1 MLKDFLILKN
11 NNILIIDYGS
21 QYTQLIARRIR
32 EKNVY
37 SEVLPYNENI
47 EKIIS
52 RNPIGIILSGGP
64 ASVFSKNSPKL
75 NLELLSLDIPILGI
89 CYGFGL
95 LLQNDGAKINA
106 DKQREYGLSKLLL
119 KDKSILT
126 ENVKNNSKVWM
137 SHGDSIEALPNG
149 WKEIAKTNNDVIAIA
164 SNKDSNLY
172 GIQFHPEVI
181 HTEYGSQIISNFLF
195 NICKSEKNWTPISF
209 INSTINDLKNKI
221 GSKNILCAV
230 SGGVDSTVMAKLIHK
245 AVGDQLRAVF
255 IDHGLLRK
263 NEMKFIK
270 NDLSKALGFN
280 IECHDFSD
288 QFLSKLKGITNP
300 EQKRK
305 IIGEQ
310 FIRSFESVINN
321 GIKTDLLAQGTLYP
335 DVIESGGISGTADVI
350 KSHHN
355 VGGIP
360 EDMNFKLIEP
370 LRDLFKDEVRKV
382 GYELLIPKNFIGR
395 HPFPGPGLGVRIIG
409 EITDERILMLQEAD
423 NIFIQSLID
432 NKVYNQIWQAFAV
445 LVPTKT
451 VGVMGDSRTYG
462 NLIALRA
469 VVSVDGMTA
478 DWYRMPNEILEEVS
492 SKIVNSV
499 NGINR
504 VVYDISSKP
513 PSTIE
518 WE

>member
-1 MLKDFLILKN
+1 MKN

-37 SEVLPYNENI
+37 SEVLPYNVNI
-47 EKIIS
+47 KKIIS
-52 RNPIGIILSGGP
+52 KNPSGIILSGGP
-64 ASVFSKNSPKL
+64 ASVYSKNSPKL
-75 NLELLSLDIPILGI
+75 NLELLSLGLPILGI

-95 LLQNDGAKINA
+95 LLQNDGARING

-119 KDKSILT
+119 RDKSILT

-149 WKEIAKTNNDVIAIA
+149 WLEIAKTSNDVIAIA
-164 SNKDSNLY
+164 SNEDSNLY

-181 HTEYGSQIISNFLF
+181 HTEYGNEIISNFLF
-195 NICKSEKNWTPISF
+195 NICKSEKNWTPVSF
-209 INSTINDLKNKI
+209 INSTIDKLRQDI

-230 SGGVDSTVMAKLIHK
+230 SGGVDSTVMAKLIHE
-245 AVGDQLRAVF
+245 AVGDQFRAIF

-263 NEMKFIK
+263 NEMSFIK
-270 NDLSKALGFN
+270 NDLSIALGFS
-280 IECHDFSD
+280 IECHDFSI
-288 QFLSKLKGITNP
+288 QFLKKLKEVTNP
-300 EQKRK
+300 EKKRK

-310 FIRSFESVINN
+310 FIRSFESLIKN
-321 GIKTDLLAQGTLYP
+321 GKKTDLLAQGTLYP

-382 GYELLIPKNFIGR
+382 GSELSIPKKFIGR

-409 EITDERILMLQEAD
+409 EITNERILMLQEAD

-432 NKVYNQIWQAFAV
+432 NKVYDEIWQAFAV

-478 DWYRMPNEILEEVS
+478 DWYRMPNQILEEVS

-504 VVYDISSKP
+504 VVYDIS
-513 PSTIE
+513 
-518 WE
+518 

>member
-1 MLKDFLILKN
+1 MQEKVLIL
-11 NNILIIDYGS
+11 DFGS

-37 SEVLPYNENI
+37 SEVLPFNEDI
-47 EKIIS
+47 KKIIS
-52 RNPIGIILSGGP
+52 KNPSGIILSGGP
-64 ASVFSKNSPKL
+64 ASVYSKNSPKL
-75 NLELLSLDIPILGI
+75 NLKLLSLDVPILGI

-95 LLQNDGAKINA
+95 LLQNDGAKIGG
-106 DKQREYGLSKLLL
+106 DKKREYGISKLFI
-119 KDKSILT
+119 KEKSILT
-126 ENVKNNSKVWM
+126 ESVKNNSKVWM
-137 SHGDSIEALPNG
+137 SHGDSIESLPKG
-149 WKEIAKTNNDVIAIA
+149 WMEIAKTNNDVIAIA
-164 SNKDSNLY
+164 SNEDSNSY
-172 GIQFHPEVI
+172 GIQFHPEVVQ
-181 HTEYGSQIISNFLF
+181 TEYGNEIISNFLF
-195 NICKSEKNWTPISF
+195 NICKAEKNWTPVSF
-209 INSTINDLKNKI
+209 INSTIDELKQKI
-221 GSKNILCAV
+221 GKKNILCAV

-263 NEMKFIK
+263 NEMNFIK

-280 IECHDFSD
+280 IECHDFSN
-288 QFLSKLKGITNP
+288 QFLKKLKGVTNP

-310 FIRSFESVINN
+310 FIRSFESVIKN
-321 GIKTDLLAQGTLYP
+321 GEKTDLLAQGTLYP
-335 DVIESGGISGTADVI
+335 DVIESGGLSGTADVI

-360 EDMNFKLIEP
+360 DDMNFKLIEP
-370 LRDLFKDEVRKV
+370 LRDLFKDEVRTV
-382 GYELLIPKNFIGR
+382 GRELRISKDFIGR

-409 EITDERILMLQEAD
+409 EITNERILMLQEAD
-423 NIFIQSLID
+423 NIFIQSLIE
-432 NKVYNQIWQAFAV
+432 NKVYDEIWQAFAV
-445 LVPTKT
+445 LVPTRT

>member
-1 MLKDFLILKN
+1 MKN

-37 SEVLPYNENI
+37 SEVLPYNVNI
-47 EKIIS
+47 KKIIS
-52 RNPIGIILSGGP
+52 KNPSGIILSGGP
-64 ASVFSKNSPKL
+64 ASVYSKNSPKL
-75 NLELLSLDIPILGI
+75 NLELLSLGLPILGI

-95 LLQNDGAKINA
+95 LLQNDGARINA

-119 KDKSILT
+119 RDKSILT

-149 WKEIAKTNNDVIAIA
+149 WLEIAKTSNDVIAIA
-164 SNKDSNLY
+164 SNEDSNLY

-181 HTEYGSQIISNFLF
+181 HTEYGNEIISNFLF
-195 NICKSEKNWTPISF
+195 NICKSEKNWTPVSF
-209 INSTINDLKNKI
+209 INSTIDKLRQDI

-230 SGGVDSTVMAKLIHK
+230 SGGVDSTVMAKLIHE
-245 AVGDQLRAVF
+245 AVGDQFRAVF

-263 NEMKFIK
+263 NEMSFIK
-270 NDLSKALGFN
+270 NDLSIALGFS
-280 IECHDFSD
+280 IECHDFSI
-288 QFLSKLKGITNP
+288 QFLKKLKGVTNP
-300 EQKRK
+300 EKKRK

-310 FIRSFESVINN
+310 FIRSFESLIKN
-321 GIKTDLLAQGTLYP
+321 GKKTDLLAQGTLYP

-382 GYELLIPKNFIGR
+382 GSELSIPKKFIGR

-409 EITDERILMLQEAD
+409 EITNERILMLQEAD

-432 NKVYNQIWQAFAV
+432 NKVYDEIWQAFAV

-478 DWYRMPNEILEEVS
+478 DWYRMPNQILEEVS

>member
-1 MLKDFLILKN
+1 MKN
-11 NNILIIDYGS
+11 NNIIIIDYGS

-37 SEVLPYNENI
+37 SEVLPHNVNI
-47 EKIIS
+47 KKIIS
-52 RNPIGIILSGGP
+52 KNPSGIILSGGP
-64 ASVFSKNSPKL
+64 ASVYSKNSPKL
-75 NLELLSLDIPILGI
+75 NLKLLSLDVPILGI

-95 LLQNDGAKINA
+95 LLQNDGAKIGG
-106 DKQREYGLSKLLL
+106 DKKREYGISKLLI
-119 KDKSILT
+119 KEKSNLI
-126 ENVKNNSKVWM
+126 ESVKNNSKVWM
-137 SHGDSIEALPNG
+137 SHGDSIESLPKG
-149 WKEIAKTNNDVIAIA
+149 WIEIAKTNNDVIAIA
-164 SNKDSNLY
+164 SNEDSKSY
-172 GIQFHPEVI
+172 GIQFHPEVVQ
-181 HTEYGSQIISNFLF
+181 TEYGNEIISNFLF
-195 NICKSEKNWTPISF
+195 NICKTEKNWTPVSF
-209 INSTINDLKNKI
+209 INSTINELKKKI
-221 GSKNILCAV
+221 GKKNILCAV
-230 SGGVDSTVMAKLIHK
+230 SGGVDSTVMAKLIHE

-263 NEMKFIK
+263 NEMNFIK

-280 IECHDFSD
+280 IECHDFSN
-288 QFLSKLKGITNP
+288 QFLKKLKGVTNP

-310 FIRSFESVINN
+310 FIRSFESVIKN
-321 GIKTDLLAQGTLYP
+321 GEKTDLLAQGTLYP
-335 DVIESGGISGTADVI
+335 DVIESGGFSGTADVI

-360 EDMNFKLIEP
+360 DDMNFKLIEP
-370 LRDLFKDEVRKV
+370 LRDLFKDEVRTV
-382 GYELLIPKNFIGR
+382 GRELRISKDFIGR

-409 EITDERILMLQEAD
+409 EITNERILMLQEAD

-432 NKVYNQIWQAFAV
+432 NKVYDEIWQAFAV
-445 LVPTKT
+445 LVPTRT

-462 NLIALRA
+462 SLIALRA

>member
-1 MLKDFLILKN
+1 MKN

-37 SEVLPYNENI
+37 SEVLPYNVNI
-47 EKIIS
+47 KKIIS
-52 RNPIGIILSGGP
+52 KNPSGIILSGGP
-64 ASVFSKNSPKL
+64 ASVYSKNSPKL
-75 NLELLSLDIPILGI
+75 NLELLSLGLPILGI

-95 LLQNDGAKINA
+95 LLQNDGARING

-119 KDKSILT
+119 RDKSILT

-149 WKEIAKTNNDVIAIA
+149 WLEIAKTSNDVIAIA
-164 SNKDSNLY
+164 SNEDSNLY

-181 HTEYGSQIISNFLF
+181 HTEYGNEIISNFLF
-195 NICKSEKNWTPISF
+195 NICKSEKNWTPVSF
-209 INSTINDLKNKI
+209 INSTIDKLRQDI

-230 SGGVDSTVMAKLIHK
+230 SGGVDSTVMAKLIHE

-263 NEMKFIK
+263 NEMSFIK
-270 NDLSKALGFN
+270 NDLSIALGFS
-280 IECHDFSD
+280 IECHDFSI
-288 QFLSKLKGITNP
+288 QFLKKLKGVTNP
-300 EQKRK
+300 EKKRK

-310 FIRSFESVINN
+310 FIRSFESLIKN
-321 GIKTDLLAQGTLYP
+321 GKKTDLLAQGTLYP

-382 GYELLIPKNFIGR
+382 GSELSIPKKFIGR

-409 EITDERILMLQEAD
+409 EITNERILMLQEAD

-432 NKVYNQIWQAFAV
+432 NKVYDEIWQAFAV

-478 DWYRMPNEILEEVS
+478 DWYRMPNQILEEVS

>member
-1 MLKDFLILKN
+1 MKN

-37 SEVLPYNENI
+37 SEVLPYNVNI
-47 EKIIS
+47 KKIIS
-52 RNPIGIILSGGP
+52 KNPIGIILSGGP
-64 ASVFSKNSPKL
+64 ASVYSKNSPKL
-75 NLELLSLDIPILGI
+75 NLELLSLGLPILGI

-95 LLQNDGAKINA
+95 LLQNDGARIEA

-119 KDKSILT
+119 SDKSILT
-126 ENVKNNSKVWM
+126 ENVKNNSKIWM

-149 WKEIAKTNNDVIAIA
+149 WLEIAKTSNDVIAIA
-164 SNKDSNLY
+164 SNEDSNLY

-181 HTEYGSQIISNFLF
+181 HTEYGNEIISNFLF
-195 NICKSEKNWTPISF
+195 NICKSEKNWTPVSF
-209 INSTINDLKNKI
+209 INSTIEKLRQDI

-230 SGGVDSTVMAKLIHK
+230 SGGVDSTVMAKLIHE

-263 NEMKFIK
+263 NEMSFIK
-270 NDLSKALGFN
+270 NDLSIALGFS
-280 IECHDFSD
+280 IECHDFSI
-288 QFLSKLKGITNP
+288 QFLKKLKGVTNP
-300 EQKRK
+300 EKKRK
-305 IIGEQ
+305 IIGER
-310 FIRSFESVINN
+310 FIRSFESLIKN
-321 GIKTDLLAQGTLYP
+321 GKKTDLLAQGTLYP
-335 DVIESGGISGTADVI
+335 DVIESGGISGTADII

-382 GYELLIPKNFIGR
+382 GSELSIPKKFIGR

-409 EITDERILMLQEAD
+409 EITNERILMLQEAD

-432 NKVYNQIWQAFAV
+432 NKVYDEIWQAFAV
-445 LVPTKT
+445 LVPTRT

-492 SKIVNSV
+492 NKIVNSV

>member
-1 MLKDFLILKN
+1 MQEKVLIL
-11 NNILIIDYGS
+11 DFGS

-37 SEVLPYNENI
+37 SEVLPFNEDI
-47 EKIIS
+47 KKIIS
-52 RNPIGIILSGGP
+52 KNPSGIILSGGP
-64 ASVFSKNSPKL
+64 ASVYSKNSPKL
-75 NLELLSLDIPILGI
+75 NLKLLSLDIPILGI

-95 LLQNDGAKINA
+95 LLQNDGAKIGG
-106 DKQREYGLSKLLL
+106 DKKREYGISKLFI
-119 KDKSILT
+119 KEKSILT
-126 ENVKNNSKVWM
+126 ESVKNNSKVWM
-137 SHGDSIEALPNG
+137 SHGDSIESLPKG
-149 WKEIAKTNNDVIAIA
+149 WMEIAKTNNDVIAIA
-164 SNKDSNLY
+164 SNEDSNSY
-172 GIQFHPEVI
+172 GIQFHPEVVQ
-181 HTEYGSQIISNFLF
+181 TEYGNEIISNFLF
-195 NICKSEKNWTPISF
+195 NICKAEKNWTPVSF
-209 INSTINDLKNKI
+209 INSTIDELKQKI
-221 GSKNILCAV
+221 GKKNILCAV

-263 NEMKFIK
+263 NEMNFIK

-280 IECHDFSD
+280 IECHDFSN
-288 QFLSKLKGITNP
+288 QFLKKLKGVTNP

-310 FIRSFESVINN
+310 FIRSFESVIKN
-321 GIKTDLLAQGTLYP
+321 GEKTDLLAQGTLYP
-335 DVIESGGISGTADVI
+335 DVIESGGLSGTADVI

-360 EDMNFKLIEP
+360 DDMNFKLIEP
-370 LRDLFKDEVRKV
+370 LRDLFKDEVRTV
-382 GYELLIPKNFIGR
+382 GRELRISKDFIGR

-409 EITDERILMLQEAD
+409 EITNERILMLQEAD
-423 NIFIQSLID
+423 NIFIQSLIE
-432 NKVYNQIWQAFAV
+432 NKVYDEIWQAFAV
-445 LVPTKT
+445 LVPTRT

>member
-1 MLKDFLILKN
+1 MKN

-37 SEVLPYNENI
+37 SEVLPYNVNI
-47 EKIIS
+47 KKIIS
-52 RNPIGIILSGGP
+52 KNPSGIILSGGP
-64 ASVFSKNSPKL
+64 ASVYSKNSPKL
-75 NLELLSLDIPILGI
+75 NLELLSLGLPILGI

-95 LLQNDGAKINA
+95 LLQNDGARING

-119 KDKSILT
+119 RDKSILT

-149 WKEIAKTNNDVIAIA
+149 WLEIAKTSNDVIAIA
-164 SNKDSNLY
+164 SNEDSNLY

-181 HTEYGSQIISNFLF
+181 HTEYGNEIISNFLF
-195 NICKSEKNWTPISF
+195 NICKSEKNWTPVSF
-209 INSTINDLKNKI
+209 INSTIDKLRQDI

-230 SGGVDSTVMAKLIHK
+230 SGGVDSTVMAKLIHE
-245 AVGDQLRAVF
+245 AVGDQFRAVF

-263 NEMKFIK
+263 NEMSFIK
-270 NDLSKALGFN
+270 NDLSIALGFS
-280 IECHDFSD
+280 IECHDFSI
-288 QFLSKLKGITNP
+288 QFLKKLKGVTNP
-300 EQKRK
+300 EKKRK

-310 FIRSFESVINN
+310 FIRSFESLIKN
-321 GIKTDLLAQGTLYP
+321 GKKTDLLAQGTLYP

-382 GYELLIPKNFIGR
+382 GSELSIPKKFIGR

-409 EITDERILMLQEAD
+409 EITNERILMLQEAD

-432 NKVYNQIWQAFAV
+432 NKVYDEIWQAFAV

-478 DWYRMPNEILEEVS
+478 DWYRMPNQILEEVS

>member
-1 MLKDFLILKN
+1 
-11 NNILIIDYGS
+11 
-21 QYTQLIARRIR
+21 
-32 EKNVY
+32 
-37 SEVLPYNENI
+37 
-47 EKIIS
+47 
-52 RNPIGIILSGGP
+52 
-64 ASVFSKNSPKL
+64 
-75 NLELLSLDIPILGI
+75 
-89 CYGFGL
+89 
-95 LLQNDGAKINA
+95 
-106 DKQREYGLSKLLL
+106 
-119 KDKSILT
+119 
-126 ENVKNNSKVWM
+126 
-137 SHGDSIEALPNG
+137 
-149 WKEIAKTNNDVIAIA
+149 
-164 SNKDSNLY
+164 
-172 GIQFHPEVI
+172 
-181 HTEYGSQIISNFLF
+181 
-195 NICKSEKNWTPISF
+195 
-209 INSTINDLKNKI
+209 
-221 GSKNILCAV
+221 
-230 SGGVDSTVMAKLIHK
+230 MAKLIHE

-263 NEMKFIK
+263 NEMNFIK
-270 NDLSKALGFN
+270 NDLSEALGFN
-280 IECHDFSD
+280 IECHDFSN
-288 QFLSKLKGITNP
+288 QFLKKLKGVTNP

-310 FIRSFESVINN
+310 FIRSFESVIKN
-321 GIKTDLLAQGTLYP
+321 GEKTDLLAQGTLYP
-335 DVIESGGISGTADVI
+335 DVIESGGLSGTADVI

-360 EDMNFKLIEP
+360 DDMNFKLIEP
-370 LRDLFKDEVRKV
+370 LRDLFKDEVRTV
-382 GYELLIPKNFIGR
+382 GRELRISKDFIGR

-409 EITDERILMLQEAD
+409 EITNERILMLQEAD
-423 NIFIQSLID
+423 NIFIQSLIE
-432 NKVYNQIWQAFAV
+432 NKVYDEIWQAFAV
-445 LVPTKT
+445 LVPTRT

>member
-1 MLKDFLILKN
+1 MRN

-137 SHGDSIEALPNG
+137 SHGDSIEDLPNG

>member
-1 MLKDFLILKN
+1 LKN

-37 SEVLPYNENI
+37 SEVLPYNVNI
-47 EKIIS
+47 KKIIS
-52 RNPIGIILSGGP
+52 KNPSGIILSGGP
-64 ASVFSKNSPKL
+64 ASVYSKNSPKL
-75 NLELLSLDIPILGI
+75 NLELLSLGLPILGI

-95 LLQNDGAKINA
+95 LLQNDGARING

-119 KDKSILT
+119 RDKSILT

-149 WKEIAKTNNDVIAIA
+149 WLEIAKTSNDVIAIA
-164 SNKDSNLY
+164 SNEDSNLY

-181 HTEYGSQIISNFLF
+181 HTEYGNEIISNFLF
-195 NICKSEKNWTPISF
+195 NICKSEKNWTPVSF
-209 INSTINDLKNKI
+209 INSTIDKLRQDI

-230 SGGVDSTVMAKLIHK
+230 SGGVDSTVMAKLIHE
-245 AVGDQLRAVF
+245 AVGDQFRAVF

-263 NEMKFIK
+263 NEMSFIK
-270 NDLSKALGFN
+270 NDLSIALGFS
-280 IECHDFSD
+280 IECHDFSI
-288 QFLSKLKGITNP
+288 QFLKKLKGVTNP
-300 EQKRK
+300 EKKRK

-310 FIRSFESVINN
+310 FIRSFESLIKN
-321 GIKTDLLAQGTLYP
+321 GKKTDLLAQGTLYP

-382 GYELLIPKNFIGR
+382 GSELSIPKKFIGR

-409 EITDERILMLQEAD
+409 EITNERILMLQEAD

-432 NKVYNQIWQAFAV
+432 NKVYDEIWQAFAV

-478 DWYRMPNEILEEVS
+478 DWYRMPNQILEEVS

>member
-1 MLKDFLILKN
+1 MPF
-11 NNILIIDYGS
+11 
-21 QYTQLIARRIR
+21 
-32 EKNVY
+32 
-37 SEVLPYNENI
+37 NEDI
-47 EKIIS
+47 KKIIS
-52 RNPIGIILSGGP
+52 KNPSGIILSGGP
-64 ASVFSKNSPKL
+64 ASVYSKNSPKL
-75 NLELLSLDIPILGI
+75 NLKLLSLDIPILGI

-95 LLQNDGAKINA
+95 LLQNDGAKIGG
-106 DKQREYGLSKLLL
+106 DKKREYGISKLFI
-119 KDKSILT
+119 KEKSILT
-126 ENVKNNSKVWM
+126 ESVKNNSKVWM
-137 SHGDSIEALPNG
+137 SHGDSIESLPKG
-149 WKEIAKTNNDVIAIA
+149 WMEIAKTNNDVIAIA
-164 SNKDSNLY
+164 SNEDSNSY
-172 GIQFHPEVI
+172 GIQFHPEVVQ
-181 HTEYGSQIISNFLF
+181 TEYGNEIISNFLF
-195 NICKSEKNWTPISF
+195 NICKAEKNWTPVSF
-209 INSTINDLKNKI
+209 INSTIDELKQKI
-221 GSKNILCAV
+221 GKKNILCAV

-263 NEMKFIK
+263 NEMNFIK

-280 IECHDFSD
+280 IECHDFSN
-288 QFLSKLKGITNP
+288 QFLKKLKGVTNP

-310 FIRSFESVINN
+310 FIRSFESVIKN
-321 GIKTDLLAQGTLYP
+321 GEKTDLLAQGTLYP
-335 DVIESGGISGTADVI
+335 DVIESGGLSGTADVI

-360 EDMNFKLIEP
+360 DDMNFKLIEP
-370 LRDLFKDEVRKV
+370 LRDLFKDEVRTV
-382 GYELLIPKNFIGR
+382 GRELRISKDFIGR

-409 EITDERILMLQEAD
+409 EITNERILMLQEAD
-423 NIFIQSLID
+423 NIFIQSLIE
-432 NKVYNQIWQAFAV
+432 NKVYDEIWQAFAV
-445 LVPTKT
+445 LVPTRT

>member
-1 MLKDFLILKN
+1 MKN
-11 NNILIIDYGS
+11 NNILIVDYGS

-37 SEVLPYNENI
+37 SEVLPYNVNI
-47 EKIIS
+47 KKIIS
-52 RNPIGIILSGGP
+52 KNPSGIILSGGP
-64 ASVFSKNSPKL
+64 ASVYSKNSPKL
-75 NLELLSLDIPILGI
+75 NLELLSLGLPILGI

-95 LLQNDGAKINA
+95 LLQNDGARING

-119 KDKSILT
+119 RDKSILT

-149 WKEIAKTNNDVIAIA
+149 WLEIAKTSNDVIAIA
-164 SNKDSNLY
+164 SNEDSNLY

-181 HTEYGSQIISNFLF
+181 HTEYGNEIISNFLF
-195 NICKSEKNWTPISF
+195 NICKSEKNWTPVSF
-209 INSTINDLKNKI
+209 INSTIDKLRQDI

-230 SGGVDSTVMAKLIHK
+230 SGGVDSTVMAKLIHE
-245 AVGDQLRAVF
+245 AVGDQFRAVF

-263 NEMKFIK
+263 NEMSFIK
-270 NDLSKALGFN
+270 NDLSIALGFS
-280 IECHDFSD
+280 IECHDFSI
-288 QFLSKLKGITNP
+288 QFLKKLKGVTNP
-300 EQKRK
+300 EKKRK

-310 FIRSFESVINN
+310 FIRSFESLIKN
-321 GIKTDLLAQGTLYP
+321 GKKTDLLAQGTLYP

-382 GYELLIPKNFIGR
+382 GSELSIPKKFIGR

-409 EITDERILMLQEAD
+409 EITNERILMLQEAD

-432 NKVYNQIWQAFAV
+432 NKVYDEIWQAFAV

-478 DWYRMPNEILEEVS
+478 DWYRMPNQILEEVS